1 MFLHKIALKY
11 NLRVWHWVEEPLGHS
26 LKGQQDFRSVGD
38 PQGWGK
44 QRFYSGGWTQGLTC
58 TGILQRA
65 VPQQEP
71 RLHIPRGLRSTM
83 THHEGNDTGGGSPR
97 ETDLNELSWGSTFW
111 HQDLATPNNLQA
123 RAESLRPN
131 NNQDRT
137 QPITENRMLK
147 VILNSQPPKNTPHDM
162 ALLTTRDK
170 SHLYPPVGKY
180 QSLPPRSLHKPL
192 DQPHPPGSRHQ
203 NKRN

>member
-1 MFLHKIALKY
+1 
-11 NLRVWHWVEEPLGHS
+11 
-26 LKGQQDFRSVGD
+26 
-38 PQGWGK
+38 
-44 QRFYSGGWTQGLTC
+44 
-58 TGILQRA
+58 
-65 VPQQEP
+65 
-71 RLHIPRGLRSTM
+71 M

-147 VILNSQPPKNTPHDM
+147 VILNSQPPQNIAFDI
-162 ALLTTRDK
+162 ALHTRGIRPSSTHQRVGTSPSYTGPWINLT
-170 SHLYPPVGKY
+170 HQGAEA
-180 QSLPPRSLHKPL
+180 RS
-192 DQPHPPGSRHQ
+192 
-203 NKRN
+203 KRNYDPAACGEERPKTQEVKRQNET

>member
-1 MFLHKIALKY
+1 MWAY
-11 NLRVWHWVEEPLGHS
+11 TWGAGLG
-26 LKGQQDFRSVGD
+26 
-38 PQGWGK
+38 
-44 QRFYSGGWTQGLTC
+44 QRMNCPHCAYSGSISMIAPSWDLNRNPGYTYQGVWGQLWLTMKA
-58 TGILQRA
+58 TTL
-65 VPQQEP
+65 
-71 RLHIPRGLRSTM
+71 S
-83 THHEGNDTGGGSPR
+83 GGSPR

-131 NNQDRT
+131 NNQDGT

-162 ALLTTRDK
+162 ALLQGTRTTSTHQWVSTNPSTK
-170 SHLYPPVGKY
+170 
-180 QSLPPRSLHKPL
+180 SLHKPL
-192 DQPHPPGSRHQ
+192 DQLHPPGSRYQ